1 MNQIQPVD
9 SRKQEQADLQA
20 EIKTAQQQLLEA
32 EAELSQEQAAVNRFR
47 MHSRLMLDD
56 LADEIQRLL
65 SDKQGLLTELQL
77 LRQDQNPDGGG
88 ADDDPL
94 GGAHFDG
101 QQASDPD
108 AEPEELLLP
117 TDTPRDK
124 AAEKRLYRE
133 LARRF
138 HPDKAE
144 TSAEL
149 AYRTSMMAA
158 VNVAYSAG
166 DVHTLYDLAGELEP
180 DELAE
185 LSVIET
191 VEVRRLRERLLQIR
205 RRRRKVRRQLETLRQ
220 ESTARLWRKAQE
232 LGEQGEDWWTSVRRE
247 LEAARARLQSD
258 VARLREQVDALKAQA
273 ANGAG
278 DGEERVG
285 A

>member
-9 SRKQEQADLQA
+9 SRRQEQADLQV
-20 EIKTAQQQLLEA
+20 EIKAAQQQLLEA
-32 EAELSQEQAAVNRFR
+32 EAELAQEQAAVNRFR

-56 LADEIQRLL
+56 LADEIHRLL

-77 LRQDQNPDGGG
+77 LRQEWNRDGSGV
-88 ADDDPL
+88 DDDPL
-94 GGAHFDG
+94 GGLHFDG
-101 QQASDPD
+101 RQGSDPD
-108 AEPEELLLP
+108 PEPDELLLP

-124 AAEKRLYRE
+124 TAEKRLYRE

-191 VEVRRLRERLLQIR
+191 VELRRLRERLLQIR

-232 LGEQGEDWWTSVRRE
+232 VGEPGEDWWTPIRRE
-247 LEAARARLQSD
+247 LEAARARLRAEV
-258 VARLREQVDALKAQA
+258 VALREQVGALQHEADHA
-273 ANGAG
+273 TAGEGRAGA
-278 DGEERVG
+278 
-285 A
+285 